1 VIGVPDTDI
10 HEEAPDLSVNDDG
23 ESILANSIKPGFS
36 IGENFLCWIKHA
48 LVKV

>member
-1 VIGVPDTDI
+1 MIGVPDTEI
-10 HEEAPDLSVNDDG
+10 HEEVPDLSVNDDG
-23 ESILANSIKPGFS
+23 ESILANPIKPGFS